1 MANATQ
7 MQPLIELVR
16 SITYEYFHS
25 DLPTLAQKVMELFTG
40 ALSMNC
46 SLSLFREVM
55 AQLRRQSELLT
66 FYKGYLISM
75 NR

>member
-16 SITYEYFHS
+16 SIAYEYFHS
-25 DLPTLAQKVMELFTG
+25 DLPVLAQKIMELFSG
-40 ALSMNC
+40 ALNMNC

-55 AQLRRQSELLT
+55 AQL
-66 FYKGYLISM
+66 KK
-75 NR
+75 